1 MLQLSSAFS
10 QNVRKI
16 FSELKL
22 VADNCS
28 LFMQQPTEKPLTLLL
43 HHNWIENLEPWMVVD
58 WHGNICRGLSRTC
71 PAPASWGRET
81 SAPRTPCESG
91 RRSTWVRREEGSWWI
106 LETNVRVSIIHPS
119 LMVSSILRASFR
131 YCFSACVTNSN
142 IISLTPPPPT
152 HTHTHVICDVCCYK

>member
-1 MLQLSSAFS
+1 
-10 QNVRKI
+10 
-16 FSELKL
+16 
-22 VADNCS
+22 
-28 LFMQQPTEKPLTLLL
+28 
-43 HHNWIENLEPWMVVD
+43 MVVD

-91 RRSTWVRREEGSWWI
+91 RKSTWVRREEGSWWI
-106 LETNVRVSIIHPS
+106 VDTNVRVSIIHPS

-142 IISLTPPPPT
+142 IISLTTSLYTTSHLSLPHPITPSPSSPPLTPPASAGPVS
-152 HTHTHVICDVCCYK
+152 HPNWPPCSGSQCHVLSDTSQVLPTQGTYMTVDS